1 MAHEGRRNGG
11 AGEDVRGLSD
21 VFLVA
26 GLSGVGKSS
35 VVNSALAK
43 VKGVVRVNFG
53 DAILREALD
62 EKLVKNRDELRLLDP
77 EVQRRLQAKAAAK
90 IGQMEGKVVVDTHL
104 TIPTPD
110 GYVPGIPVEIL
121 VSLNPKR
128 IVILE
133 ADPGDILKRRIL
145 DRGRSRVDESL
156 EQIEEHFDF
165 DRAAAI
171 SMSIHVGSPV
181 KIIRNDVVEEAGEEL
196 ARIFR

>member
-1 MAHEGRRNGG
+1 LA
-11 AGEDVRGLSD
+11 DVY
-21 VFLVA
+21 VVA

-35 VVNSALAK
+35 VVNHALEALN
-43 VKGVVRVNFG
+43 GVTRVNFG
-53 DAILREALD
+53 DAILKEALD
-62 EKLVKNRDELRLLDP
+62 EKLVENRDELRLLEP
-77 EVQRRLQAKAAAK
+77 EDQKRLQAKAARR
-90 IGQMEGKVVVDTHL
+90 ISSMEGKVIVDTHL

-121 VSLNPKR
+121 INLNPKR

-156 EQIEEHFDF
+156 EEIEEHFDF

-171 SMSIHVGSPV
+171 AMAIHVGSPV
-181 KIIRNDVVEEAGEEL
+181 KIIRNDVVEVAGQEL
-196 ARIFR
+196 AKLLR

>member
-1 MAHEGRRNGG
+1 MAHQGRGNGSS
-11 AGEDVRGLSD
+11 GEDVSHLSD

-35 VVNSALAK
+35 VVNDALAR
-43 VKGVVRVNFG
+43 VKDVVRVNFG

-62 EKLVKNRDELRLLDP
+62 ENLVKNRDELRLLDP
-77 EVQRRLQAKAAAK
+77 EVQKRLQAKAAAK
-90 IGQMEGKVVVDTHL
+90 IGKMGGKVVVDTH
-104 TIPTPD
+104 
-110 GYVPGIPVEIL
+110 
-121 VSLNPKR
+121 LNPKR

-156 EQIEEHFDF
+156 EEIEEHFDF

-196 ARIFR
+196 ARILR

>member
-1 MAHEGRRNGG
+1 M
-11 AGEDVRGLSD
+11 RGLSE

-43 VKGVVRVNFG
+43 VKDVVRVNFG

-62 EKLVKNRDELRLLDP
+62 EKLVKNRAELRWLEP

-121 VSLNPKR
+121 VSLDPKR

-156 EQIEEHFDF
+156 EEIEEHFDF

-196 ARIFR
+196 ARILR

>member
-1 MAHEGRRNGG
+1 MSR
-11 AGEDVRGLSD
+11 LSD
-21 VFLVA
+21 VFIVA

-35 VVNSALAK
+35 VVNHALSK
-43 VKGVVRVNFG
+43 VPDVVRVNFG
-53 DAILREALD
+53 DAILREALN
-62 EKLVKNRDELRLLDP
+62 EKLVKNRDELRFLNP
-77 EVQRRLQAKAAAK
+77 EVQRRLQAKAATK
-90 IGQMEGKVVVDTHL
+90 IGKMEGKVVVDTHL

-110 GYVPGIPVEIL
+110 GYVPGIPVDIL

-171 SMSIHVGSPV
+171 SMAIHVGSPV
-181 KIIRNDVVEEAGEEL
+181 KIIRNDVVQKAGDEL
-196 ARIFR
+196 AQLLR